1 MGSEITKEEAFDSR
15 LLEHFSVNDLVSW
28 APQLGEKKEY
38 GIIIKIYTE
47 DMNSD
52 RKFIYA
58 RVKKPTG
65 EVEPF
70 MLSALTKES

>member
-1 MGSEITKEEAFDSR
+1 MGSKITKGNAFDSR
-15 LLEHFSVNDLVSW
+15 LLEHFIVNDLVSW
-28 APQLGEKKEY
+28 ALLGEKRQY